1 MKHKTQ
7 LDQFLEILCFDT
19 PILLYNKRKAFNV
32 TTEQNAY
39 GVNFNKIKTAEWPKG
54 QVSFYKKKSSWATLK
69 YIYLIQTLRSSHF
82 KHRFLH

>member
-39 GVNFNKIKTAEWPKG
+39 GVNFN
-54 QVSFYKKKSSWATLK
+54 
-69 YIYLIQTLRSSHF
+69 
-82 KHRFLH
+82 